1 MEDSMTPDEARNSR
15 MQDYLICFSTEA
27 GKRVLLDM
35 EKSYSKSCF
44 DTDPLMMAYR
54 EGRRDVVLSIRYIM
68 EQALLNLKSGK
79 QKRAEV

>member
-1 MEDSMTPDEARNSR
+1 MTPDEARNSR